1 MRKNAIAFFIL
12 GITMAPQIIFD
23 FNTDANIQNWR
34 VVDDGVMGG
43 KSLGNFRLDA
53 SGHGVFE
60 GEISLENNG
69 GFSSVRYGFEKM
81 AVQGHTKVRIKLKG
95 DGKTYQFRIK
105 ENRRDY
111 YSYIMPFQTSG
122 DWQEIEIPLEDMY
135 PSFRGRKLNQPNF
148 SGAHLEEITFL
159 IGNKKKETFKLL
171 IDIIELR

>member
-12 GITMAPQIIFD
+12 GVTMAPQIIFD

-81 AVQGHTKVRIKLKG
+81 AVQGHTKVQRRWQNLSISNQREPTGLLFLHHALSNIRRLAGNRNSSRGYVPFFPRKKVEP
-95 DGKTYQFRIK
+95 TEFFR
-105 ENRRDY
+105 
-111 YSYIMPFQTSG
+111 SAS
-122 DWQEIEIPLEDMY
+122 
-135 PSFRGRKLNQPNF
+135 
-148 SGAHLEEITFL
+148 
-159 IGNKKKETFKLL
+159 
-171 IDIIELR
+171 